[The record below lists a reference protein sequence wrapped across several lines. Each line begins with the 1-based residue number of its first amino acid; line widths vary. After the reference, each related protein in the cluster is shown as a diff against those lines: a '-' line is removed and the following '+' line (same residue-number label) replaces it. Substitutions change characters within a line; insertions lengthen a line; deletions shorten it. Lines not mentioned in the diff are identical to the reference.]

1 MADVILDSDQIPEGI
16 SKQFRRFPGEELA
29 DFHLR
34 VTHLHHQNQRI
45 RHIGDLSA
53 VKNLAVLYLYDNRID
68 KIERLESVAAKLQ
81 LLYLQRNRIRKL
93 ENVAHLTKLRK
104 LYLSGNCIAVVEGL
118 ELMGNLRELHV
129 DHQRLAEGENLVID
143 PRTCRGLKRLLV
155 LNVSGNKMLSLKP
168 IDHLKALTHLQA
180 ADNALGEFVSDD

>member
-16 SKQFRRFPGEELA
+16 SKQFHRFPEEELA

-53 VKNLAVLYLYDNRID
+53 VKNLTVLYLYDNRID
-68 KIERLESVAAKLQ
+68 KIERLECAVKLQ

-93 ENVAHLTKLRK
+93 ENVSHLTKLRK
-104 LYLSGNCIAVVEGL
+104 LYLSGHCISVVD
-118 ELMGNLRELHV
+118 R
-129 DHQRLAEGENLVID
+129 DH
-143 PRTCRGLKRLLV
+143 
-155 LNVSGNKMLSLKP
+155 
-168 IDHLKALTHLQA
+168 
-180 ADNALGEFVSDD
+180 F